1 MASAFPDS
9 PLSNGASNLDTPAQ
23 LRRETSSPQNLL
35 ENVYGIEK
43 RTEPPRKK
51 LKTEKGEA
59 EALGETKASNNF
71 RGKSGGII
79 GDYMKPA
86 ADAEIKPIDIST
98 LVDLTNDDDDDED
111 LQVVSSR
118 SIQDQEVCY
127 GHIMVGVQ
135 AHLVP
140 KPAKKE
146 KAAMFEV
153 QGQWPVV
160 KCTLQRQPEKSKNTI
175 IDVFDPYG
183 MSFGR
188 VMQEVAVC
196 LAPAMDG
203 FSGLRTNCRLLN
215 RTKKPGDWP
224 HQPTSEHLKLLVNI
238 FGRKGDTEKIG
249 KLFGQHNLWFRTP
262 LGIDKDIP
270 VVNPHQGKKT
280 VQARAVAAA
289 RYNPVATSQTAE
301 EASQA
306 VSKLFDEL
314 ASKVDDM
321 SQVEGPDAI
330 TTDLLR
336 HQKQALFFMLN
347 HEKPRSYGE
356 DAPVSSLWRRKVY
369 KFNTIY
375 EDPISGLELQKEPD
389 QVYGGLLAD
398 VMGLGKTIE
407 ALSLIAS
414 TTDMANEFGAEKIV
428 RKEEGEA
435 GLLAHTKAT
444 LIVCPTST
452 VQNWESQ
459 IKEHMDSAKVTFY
472 IYHGPNRT
480 QSAYELAK
488 YDIVI
493 TTYGTLTSDM
503 KGRGNRGPTG
513 PLRQLRWFRV
523 MLDEAHTIREQR
535 AQQSQAVFNLWAQRR
550 WALTGTPIQNRIEDL
565 GALTRFLQIYP
576 YDSAATFNRYIRA
589 PVTSGDADFLFKLRI
604 FVDSFTLRRTQ
615 DVLEKA
621 LPAKN
626 ESVTKVAFSTAED
639 RMHSVF
645 KERSNYQVEQYANV
659 KKRSGMQNKVL
670 QGILTL
676 RLICAHGRDLLKERD
691 LEILKGAVKDEPI
704 ELDNEQLPR
713 ITKREAYES
722 YHLQAEADVDMCRE
736 CGKSLSGESPSSE
749 GDESSG
755 VHCYMLPC
763 YDTFCS
769 DCFKKHRAVFDEN
782 GEDEAMQC
790 PFCDLVIAA
799 QYVAVE
805 GSIAEVL
812 EAGDVPEKEKKVP
825 GRKGKDTYTGPHSKT
840 KMLLTDIMQMKQDSD
855 KLIAQGEK
863 PVKCVIF
870 SEFTS
875 HLDLIGRALTD
886 NGFDF
891 VRIDGSMSLPKRK
904 KVLNALASDDDTTI
918 LLASI
923 KAAGQGLNLTAAS
936 RAFIME
942 PMWNPAAEAQ
952 AVDRIYRIGQEREV
966 KIIRYIMEDSI
977 EEQIVILQKKK
988 QKLADVSLS
997 KDHKTLSKK
1006 EAREHHMKEILA
1018 LFK

>member
-1 MASAFPDS
+1 MASAVPEL
-9 PLSNGASNLDTPAQ
+9 PLSNGASNLDTPAH

-35 ENVYGIEK
+35 ENVYGIEN

-51 LKTEKGEA
+51 IKTDKSEA
-59 EALGETKASNNF
+59 EAPGETNSSSSF

-79 GDYMKPA
+79 GEYMKPD
-86 ADAEIKPIDIST
+86 ADAEIKPIDVST
-98 LVDLTNDDDDDED
+98 LVDLTNDDDNDDD

-118 SIQDQEVCY
+118 SVQDQEVCY
-127 GHIMVGVQ
+127 GRIDVAVQ

-140 KPAKKE
+140 KPANRD
-146 KAAMFEV
+146 KAAMFEI
-153 QGQWPVV
+153 QGHWPVM
-160 KCTLQRQPEKSKNTI
+160 KCTLQRQQYQSKTTI
-175 IDVFDPYG
+175 IDAFDPHG
-183 MSFGR
+183 IAFGR
-188 VMQEVAVC
+188 VAQEVAVC

-203 FSGLRTNCRLLN
+203 FKGLRTVCRLLN

-224 HQPTSEHLKLLVNI
+224 HQPTSEHLKLMVNF
-238 FGRKGDTEKIG
+238 FGRRGDGEKIG
-249 KLFGQHNLWFRTP
+249 KFFGQHNLWFVTP
-262 LGIDKDIP
+262 LGLDKNIP
-270 VVNPHQGKKT
+270 FVNPHQGKKT
-280 VQARAVAAA
+280 VQARIVGAT
-289 RYNPVATSQTAE
+289 RYNPIATSRTAE

-321 SQVEGPDAI
+321 PQVEAPDAI

-336 HQKQALFFMLN
+336 HQKQGLFFMLN

-369 KFNTIY
+369 KANTIY
-375 EDPISGLELQKEPD
+375 EDPVSGLELQKEPE

-414 TTDMANEFGAEKIV
+414 TTDSANDFSAERMI
-428 RKEEGEA
+428 RKEEGDA
-435 GLLAHTKAT
+435 VFLTHTKAT

-459 IKEHMDSAKVTFY
+459 IKEHMNPAKVTFY

-480 QSAYELAK
+480 QNAYELAK

-503 KGRGNRGPTG
+503 KGRSSRGTG
-513 PLRQLRWFRV
+513 PLRQLKWFRV

-576 YDSAATFNRYIRA
+576 YHSAASFNQYIRA
-589 PVTSGDADFLFKLRI
+589 PAQSGDANFLLKLRI

-626 ESVTKVAFSTAED
+626 EFVTKVAFSTAED
-639 RMHSVF
+639 RMHTVF

-676 RLICAHGRDLLKERD
+676 RLICAHGRDLLKEKD

-704 ELDNEQLPR
+704 ELDGDQLPR
-713 ITKREAYES
+713 LTKREAYES
-722 YHLQAEADVDMCRE
+722 YYLQAEADVDVCKE
-736 CGKSLSGESPSSE
+736 CGKSLSGDSPSSD
-749 GDESSG
+749 GDDNSG

-763 YDTFCS
+763 YDAFCS
-769 DCFKKHRAVFDEN
+769 DCFKQHKIAFDN
-782 GEDEAMQC
+782 TDEDDPMQC
-790 PFCDLVIAA
+790 PLCDLVIAA

-805 GSIAEVL
+805 GSVTEFL
-812 EAGDVPEKEKKVP
+812 EAKDVPEEAKKVQDKQ
-825 GRKGKDTYTGPHSKT
+825 RKDTYTGPHSKT
-840 KMLLTDIMQMKQDSD
+840 KMLLADIRKMKEDSD
-855 KLIAQGEK
+855 KLTAQGKK

-886 NGFDF
+886 QGFDF

-904 KVLNALASDDDTTI
+904 KVLNALATDDDTTI

-988 QKLADVSLS
+988 QRLADVSLS

-1006 EAREHHMKEILA
+1006 EAREQHMKDILA